1 MKKLINILVV
11 FAMVVPLALT
21 SCKGKTEKD
30 ATSLSSN
37 KNEVS
42 SKGSIP
48 KALGEAT
55 ILLSEQIYGDKKTVN
70 ELFGKPKETTK
81 LAVTSKKNEMTI
93 SSRIMKDGSV
103 ALKYDVTFIFSD
115 NGTCYPAKLYYEM
128 PSTFQSDTIICDG
141 GPYKDPRG
149 FGQVFGWLKELLPV
163 SYD

>member
-1 MKKLINILVV
+1 MKKLINFLVV

-48 KALGEAT
+48 KAMGEAT
-55 ILLSEQIYGDKKTVN
+55 ILLSEQIYGSQKTVN

-81 LAVTSKKNEMTI
+81 VAVTSKKNEMTI
-93 SSRIMKDGSV
+93 SSSIMKDGSV

-115 NGTCYPAKLYYEM
+115 NGTCYPAKLYYEN

-163 SYD
+163 SYN